1 MKELYNIRNFFVQYI
16 RKKIKLISIFF
27 KKTLSYEIKKS
38 RRNKRPYFFIINE
51 TVRFRETRQ
60 NCDDHSD
67 KGVEDSKASTVKC
80 IMFEGN
86 SKRYDFIF
94 CVSNGTSLL
103 QPKSE
108 NLNFGTNSK

>member
-1 MKELYNIRNFFVQYI
+1 MNGPI
-16 RKKIKLISIFF
+16 
-27 KKTLSYEIKKS
+27 
-38 RRNKRPYFFIINE
+38 FFIINE

-60 NCDDHSD
+60 NWDDHSD
-67 KGVEDSKASTVKC
+67 KGVEDSKASTVNC
-80 IMFEGN
+80 IMFEEN

-103 QPKSE
+103 QPESE